1 MNKLCKIYI
10 RRTKALFP
18 LMGKSE
24 RKYIKILKT
33 NINDYLADMP
43 NSTINDLYKEF
54 GSPKDIINSY
64 YSTIDIDNIIKRI
77 RISKYVKMLII
88 LLAICIFSLSALRF
102 YMRYEAHKVFMEE
115 RIYSQETII
124 E

>member
-1 MNKLCKIYI
+1 MNKLCKTYI
-10 RRTKALFP
+10 RRVKALFP